1 MDSYLNRD
9 RPPVYCPGCTHENI
23 TASLD
28 RAMINLNLPADKTV
42 MVTDIGCSG
51 LFDTFFNVH
60 ALHGIHGRA
69 LTYAAGL
76 KLADPELNVIVTMG
90 DGGLGIGGAH
100 VLAACRRNLD
110 ITLIILN
117 NFNFGMTG
125 GQYSATTPTDAVV
138 GSEFLNQAEIPIDI
152 CGIAE
157 SGGATYVARCSGLD
171 KDLPEKLSSAIQHKG
186 FALVET
192 LGMCTGRYTKSNR
205 LTPQLL
211 DQMAADLPVRS
222 GVVEKNQRAEYG
234 IRYRDLVKGKNVFP
248 TPVTVK
254 RKVDLNDYQHQE
266 IAILGSAGM
275 RIITAGDI
283 VCYAG
288 LSAGMNVSM
297 KNDYNITVL
306 RGQSVSEILI
316 SPDGIGYTGIKSPT
330 VVLALS
336 DEGVQRRKKIF
347 ANLQP
352 DTFVLK
358 EKSVAIPETDAEVV
372 EVDFK
377 KLKITKQD
385 WALASLGVMAK
396 KEKAIT
402 GEMLKLGLKSRF
414 NEKQYLS
421 SMKIVDKIFNSGK
434 HRKTGEWTVFSPS
447 DSRRDKNLST

>member
-1 MDSYLNRD
+1 MDSFLNKS
-9 RPPVYCPGCTHENI
+9 RPPVYCPGCTHETI
-23 TASLD
+23 TTSLD
-28 RAMINLNLPADKTV
+28 KAMIGLNLSADKTV
-42 MVTDIGCSG
+42 IVTDIGCSG

-69 LTYAAGL
+69 LTYATGL
-76 KLADPELNVIVTMG
+76 KLADPDLNVIVTMG

-138 GSEFLNQAEIPIDI
+138 GSEFLNQAEIPIDV

-157 SGGATYVARCSGLD
+157 SAGATYVARCSGLD
-171 KDLPEKLSSAIQHKG
+171 KDLPEKIGGAIQHKG
-186 FALVET
+186 FAVIET
-192 LGMCTGRYTKSNR
+192 LGMCTGRYTMGNR
-205 LTPQLL
+205 LTPALL
-211 DQMAADLPVRS
+211 DQMIADLPARN
-222 GVVEKNQRAEYG
+222 GIVEKNRRPEYG
-234 IRYRDLVKGKNVFP
+234 ARYRELVEERNIFP
-248 TPVTVK
+248 TPVTIEK
-254 RKVDLNDYQHQE
+254 EIDLVGYQQQE
-266 IAILGSAGM
+266 VAILGSAGM
-275 RIITAGDI
+275 RIVTAGDI

-316 SPDGIGYTGIKSPT
+316 SPGNIGYTGIEFPT

-336 DEGVQRRKKIF
+336 DEGVQRRGKIF
-347 ANLQP
+347 GHLKP
-352 DTFVLK
+352 DTFVVK
-358 EKSVAIPETDAEVV
+358 EKSVDIPLTPADVV

-377 KLKITKQD
+377 ELKIKKQD

-396 KEKAIT
+396 KEKAINRV
-402 GEMLKLGLKSRF
+402 MLKLGLRFRF

-421 SMKIVDKIFNSGK
+421 SMKIVDKIFNRG
-434 HRKTGEWTVFSPS
+434 
-447 DSRRDKNLST
+447 